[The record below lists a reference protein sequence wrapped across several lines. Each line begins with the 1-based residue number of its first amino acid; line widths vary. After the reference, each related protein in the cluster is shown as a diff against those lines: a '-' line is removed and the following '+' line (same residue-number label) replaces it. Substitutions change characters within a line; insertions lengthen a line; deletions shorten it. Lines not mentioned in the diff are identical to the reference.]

1 MKQNQSP
8 SDTPE
13 RDRSPVRRTLARV
26 VLPVFSVAW
35 RDIRITTRYRSWFVA
50 SFLWPI
56 IFPVSLVFLGRGL
69 AGPGGEGV
77 EQFAELAETSDYAS
91 FLIVGSLVWMFVNI
105 NLWMGGLSLMT
116 DRNRGTFDTHW
127 TMPVSKLALVLGA
140 TVASLALNFAPMIV
154 SISFYAAVGLLQVG
168 GSPLQIMIAILAVLP
183 FLLGFL
189 LCFSALT
196 VRFRQP
202 GMLVQVMRTLF
213 SILCGLQFPLAVLPD
228 AVERFGRW
236 IPLTHFIDLVR
247 AVVIQ
252 GARIGDH
259 AASAGYLVG
268 SGLVMIALGALAF
281 ELVRASVRR
290 KGLVSGY

>member
-1 MKQNQSP
+1 MRAKPSP
-8 SDTPE
+8 CDTASG
-13 RDRSPVRRTLARV
+13 DARRAVARA

-50 SFLWPI
+50 SFIWPI
-56 IFPVSLVFLGRGL
+56 IFPFSLIFLGRGL
-69 AGPGGEGV
+69 AGPGGEGLDR
-77 EQFAELAETSDYAS
+77 FAQLAETADYAS

-127 TMPVSKLALVLGA
+127 AMPVPKISLVLGA
-140 TVASLALNFAPMIV
+140 TLASLVLNFAPVIV
-154 SISFYAAVGLLQVG
+154 AVGFFSAIGLLQIG
-168 GSPLQIMIAILAVLP
+168 GSSFEIVLAVLAVMP

-189 LCFSALT
+189 LCFSAVT
-196 VRFRQP
+196 VRFREP

-213 SILCGLQFPLAVLPD
+213 SILCGLQFPLAVLPG

-236 IPLTHFIDLVR
+236 IPLTRFVDLVR

-252 GARIGDH
+252 GATLGDH
-259 AASAGYLVG
+259 AASVAYLVG
-268 SGLVMIALGALAF
+268 SGIVMIALGTLAF
-281 ELVRASVRR
+281 NIVRVSVRR
-290 KGLVSGY
+290 NGLVSGY

>member
-1 MKQNQSP
+1 MNP
-8 SDTPE
+8 TPWKCE
-13 RDRSPVRRTLARV
+13 TAQAPRDLGFLARTFHSV
-26 VLPVFSVAW
+26 VAVAW

-56 IFPVSLVFLGRGL
+56 IFPLSLVFLGKGL
-69 AGPGGEGV
+69 AGPGGEGLDR
-77 EQFAELAETSDYAS
+77 FAALAQTTDYAS

-116 DRNRGTFDTHW
+116 DRDRGTFDTHW
-127 TMPVSKLALVLGA
+127 TMPVGKLSLVLGA
-140 TVASLALNFAPMIV
+140 TVASLVLNFVPMIV
-154 SISFYAAVGLLQVG
+154 SIAFYASIGWLQVSG
-168 GSPLQIMIAILAVLP
+168 APLQILLAILAVLP

-213 SILCGLQFPLAVLPD
+213 SILCGLQFPLAVLPVSMMRIGQ
-228 AVERFGRW
+228 A
-236 IPLTHFIDLVR
+236 IPLTHFINLVR
-247 AVVIQ
+247 SVVIQ
-252 GARIGDH
+252 GSRMGDH
-259 AASAGYLVG
+259 TASVVYLVG
-268 SGLVMIALGALAF
+268 SGVVMIALGTLAF
-281 ELVRASVRR
+281 ELVRVSVRR